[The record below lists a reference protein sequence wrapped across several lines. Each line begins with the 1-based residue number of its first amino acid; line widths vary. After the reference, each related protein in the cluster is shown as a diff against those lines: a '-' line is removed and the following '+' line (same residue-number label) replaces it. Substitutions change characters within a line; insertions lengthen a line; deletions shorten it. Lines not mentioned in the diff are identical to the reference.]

1 VATVSS
7 DGQEHGLPPLTYLG
21 RLRGHPSVLG
31 ERRIPSEYRSL
42 VGDPVFAGEGVPDG
56 RGRPVLLIP
65 GFLSG
70 DATLHVM
77 RGWLQRS
84 GYQVELPGIVCN
96 LWYSEVVMGHL
107 LRRLLDMFGWHGR
120 KVTLIGHSRGGMLA
134 KVLADRHPEMV
145 RQVVGLGA
153 PLADPYDVHPMTVLG
168 IRIAQIVNL
177 VRFARTADMELSFLA
192 DLAAPPGVPVTS
204 IYTRTDG
211 IVYWEA
217 CLRSDVDCLEVT
229 GSHLGLTMNRE
240 VYAALALLLAGS
252 GNRTEGRSG
261 APSSDNPS
269 PSVRFASEPR
279 SRRPRARRG
288 RGSYTPPPDVRP
300 LRDERGP
307 APRGGVLPTR

>member
-1 VATVSS
+1 MATVSS
-7 DGQEHGLPPLTYLG
+7 GAQEHGLPPLTYLG

-31 ERRIPSEYRSL
+31 ERRIPSEYRTL
-42 VGDPVFAGEGVPDG
+42 IGDPVFAGEGVPDG
-56 RGRPVLLIP
+56 GGRPVLLIP

-70 DATLHVM
+70 DATLQVM

-96 LWYSEVVMGHL
+96 LWYSEVVMGPL

-145 RQVVGLGA
+145 HQVVGLGA

-192 DLAAPPGVPVTS
+192 DLAAPPRVPVTS
-204 IYTRTDG
+204 IYTKTDG

-229 GSHLGLTMNRE
+229 GSHLGLTINRE
-240 VYAALALLLAGS
+240 VYAALARLLAG
-252 GNRTEGRSG
+252 
-261 APSSDNPS
+261 
-269 PSVRFASEPR
+269 PR
-279 SRRPRARRG
+279 SRRSRAGRG
-288 RGSYTPPPDVRP
+288 RGSYTQPPDVRP

-307 APRGGVLPTR
+307 APRGGVLPTG